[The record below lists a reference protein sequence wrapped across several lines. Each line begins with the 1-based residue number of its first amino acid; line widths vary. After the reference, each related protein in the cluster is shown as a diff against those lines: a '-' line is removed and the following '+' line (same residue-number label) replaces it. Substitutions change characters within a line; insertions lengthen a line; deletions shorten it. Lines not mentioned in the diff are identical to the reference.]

1 MAGDRPPPYESAAGQ
16 HGGGQA
22 PALRVLMPYL
32 RSGDRKLQR
41 EEGPMP
47 GRRDLL
53 VSMQSPGR
61 RDLLVSMHMAGDRP
75 PPYESAA
82 GHGGGQAPALR

>member
-22 PALRVLMPYL
+22 PALRVGKHGEGQAPALRAGGMAKDRRRRDLPVSMLYL

-41 EEGPMP
+41 G
-47 GRRDLL
+47 
-53 VSMQSPGR
+53 QQ
-61 RDLLVSMHMAGDRP
+61 
-75 PPYESAA
+75 
-82 GHGGGQAPALR
+82 GGGQAPALR